1 VSAKIVAEWM
11 LEQIGDSHR
20 LYQEIIVR
28 KIQAT
33 WGDDYVYRNAN
44 GNPVISKDVLKEFR
58 KLTEDTLVWE
68 RGERAWRRR
77 FEKEKTGR
85 SVD

>member
-1 VSAKIVAEWM
+1 MSTKVVAEWM
-11 LEQIGDSHR
+11 LDQMGDSHWI
-20 LYQEIIVR
+20 YQEIIVI
-28 KIQAT
+28 KMQTT
-33 WGDDYVYRNAN
+33 WAEEYVYRNAN
-44 GNPVISKDVLKEFR
+44 GNPAISKDVLKEFR

-77 FEKEKTGR
+77 RENEKAGR